1 MMEQKQPNIVSH
13 KLPGSNQ
20 EFDDPLDSDLEDLFL
35 SVEFHESLARVE
47 MEFYANEERSS
58 QIIQSFPS
66 PPPPA
71 LPSPPPAPSLLSRK
85 FRKGFLSVSD
95 FAKLQWCEQQVFY
108 AVVGRPK
115 VETSATKRKE
125 VAKQAGTDLHKK
137 IEEVIVGPTVVI
149 ETKTKEDRWAVM

>member
-1 MMEQKQPNIVSH
+1 MMEQNQPNTVSHLH

-47 MEFYANEERSS
+47 MEFYANEERS
-58 QIIQSFPS
+58 FPS
-66 PPPPA
+66 PPPP

-137 IEEVIVGPTVVI
+137 IEEVIVGPTVFI